1 MKILTNNI
9 FEILKKFWS
18 LENILKFGKIFRNW
32 KKLKFVNKFE
42 IWKRFR
48 NSENIW
54 KSKKNKIGKKLYYIN
69 GSVNI
74 RYHGKTMT
82 YSNDLWLWL
91 TFYDICRG
99 GTVARKCKFDFILK
113 LAICLS
119 ITLGY
124 RNCPS
129 VTAHVPGLSQQCWGH
144 QPNTQTIKL
153 HCWDL

>member
-1 MKILTNNI
+1 MLMLLMPWGGGGSQVKIDYVILEHICWKIPTNNLI
-9 FEILKKFWS
+9 YIQL
-18 LENILKFGKIFRNW
+18 
-32 KKLKFVNKFE
+32 
-42 IWKRFR
+42 
-48 NSENIW
+48 NSYSDYSSRW
-54 KSKKNKIGKKLYYIN
+54 LWWPKKLYYIN